1 MLSVY
6 LHIFVLETV
15 KTKKTASCSLQKTKQ
30 NNTPGL

>member
-6 LHIFVLETV
+6 LYIFVLEMV
-15 KTKKTASCSLQKTKQ
+15 KTKKTASRSLQKIKK